1 MLPILPDVHLL
12 AATVLHGDQTIGGE
26 RKQSEG
32 RHEDDG
38 TQGHDLLRSMGHI
51 LGVLGGID
59 VAIAC
64 GDTFGA
70 SFQAV
75 KSSARVLYVFPLW
88 HEFVWT
94 FICNY
99 CLAAEQEEFGYSC
112 IVNTSLVILCRVRFF
127 RLWK

>member
-1 MLPILPDVHLL
+1 MP
-12 AATVLHGDQTIGGE
+12 TVKTTLICAHYLNLINSGLWGF
-26 RKQSEG
+26 
-32 RHEDDG
+32 
-38 TQGHDLLRSMGHI
+38 
-51 LGVLGGID
+51 GGID

-64 GDTFGA
+64 GDTFSA

-112 IVNTSLVILCRVRFF
+112 IFNTSLVILCRVRFF